1 MIKRA
6 IVLLVVAAAL
16 AAGGAGWKWQHSG
29 NNSKGNYRIAG
40 WTWGDDAARWS
51 GDET

>member
-29 NNSKGNYRIAG
+29 NSKGNYRIAG

>member
-29 NNSKGNYRIAG
+29 SKGNYRIAG